1 VQKNENRLSSG
12 VLPSGIPQ
20 CCPKRPTLGFVQ
32 RTPESLAQRCDPVSR
47 ERAPRL
53 RPRGARP
60 EREIGPGPYGL
71 ERNLPDLGIVHGHN
85 LSMVRVVSLVPA
97 ATEMVWALGATD
109 QLVAVTHDDDFP
121 PAVLALPRVTRST
134 IPTGATAREIDTDVR
149 EAGARGESTFH
160 LDERA
165 LRDAQPDVILGQ
177 TLCAVC
183 AVTLDLIP
191 ASLEHEPLVV
201 PLDASSIDGMLEDIR
216 RVAVALGREDEAERV
231 VAGLRARLTW
241 VAERVGGRPRPR
253 VACLEWLD
261 PLFNAGHWVPEQVR
275 IAGGEDVLG
284 AAGARSREITWDD
297 VLAARPEIVIAM
309 PCGWD
314 AERAAREAEALGD
327 FAGARAFGVDGAA
340 YFSRPGP
347 RLVDGA
353 ELLASILHPGLVAP
367 PDGGIAIGVRSA
379 V

>member
-1 VQKNENRLSSG
+1 
-12 VLPSGIPQ
+12 
-20 CCPKRPTLGFVQ
+20 
-32 RTPESLAQRCDPVSR
+32 
-47 ERAPRL
+47 
-53 RPRGARP
+53 
-60 EREIGPGPYGL
+60 
-71 ERNLPDLGIVHGHN
+71 
-85 LSMVRVVSLVPA
+85 MRVVSLVPA
-97 ATEMVWALGATD
+97 ATEMVYALGATD

-121 PAVLALPRVTRST
+121 PAVLPLPRVTRST
-134 IPTGATAREIDTDVR
+134 IPAGATAREIDAHVR

-160 LDERA
+160 LDEQA
-165 LRDAQPDVILGQ
+165 LRDARPDVILGQ

-183 AVTLDLIP
+183 AVTLDRIP
-191 ASLEHEPLVV
+191 ASLEREPLVV
-201 PLDASSIDGMLEDIR
+201 PLDASSIAGMLEDIR
-216 RVAVALGREDEAERV
+216 RVAAALGRRREAEPV
-231 VAGLRARLTW
+231 VAGLRARLGA
-241 VAERVGGRPRPR
+241 VAERVAGLPRPR

-275 IAGGEDVLG
+275 IAGGDDILG
-284 AAGARSREITWDD
+284 TAAARSREITWDD

-327 FAGARAFGVDGAA
+327 FAGARVFGVDGAA

-353 ELLASILHPGLVAP
+353 ELLASIFHPGRVAP
-367 PDGGIAIGVRSA
+367 PVGAAAIAVRSA